1 MCGASTLLPSHQLA
15 MISLKPVLRPLSLL
29 VLTFFLWADF
39 SAAPGLGVRA
49 ASAFSITEEREV
61 GEKLLSLVRTEFK
74 LLDDPD
80 IAQYM
85 DRLGRE
91 ILRAA
96 GSQYFDYNFF
106 VISNREFNA
115 FAAPSG
121 LIFIHSG
128 LLEAMENEN
137 ELVSVLAHEIAHAA
151 SRHIADQ
158 IAKSSRVGIGTAA
171 LILAGIALGGGTL
184 SQVLVTGGMAAGAS
198 MGLKFSREDEE
209 EADRLALRY
218 MQAMGRDPRAMVNV
232 MRKMRNSGRYRP
244 GVPPYLL
251 THPEPELRM
260 NYVQDLLLTDKEEYS
275 PQDQFEFARI
285 RYRVL
290 SQARDPMSL
299 LPLLRREADSDK
311 ADAMTNY
318 GLSQLYRVMAD
329 FARAEE
335 MLRKVMAAYPDQSIL
350 TTDQGVIFFE
360 AGRYQ
365 EALTLFNKV
374 RATDPASAYNSYHL
388 ARTLQQLGDLGEAS
402 RIFESLLAELPHYS
416 RLSHQLSRLRA
427 AQGRPEEGYYYL
439 GLYHWQEGEAE
450 SAKRYLRQALSQLP
464 DQHQIRK
471 EAEDLL
477 KRIERLEKL

>member
-1 MCGASTLLPSHQLA
+1 MSR
-15 MISLKPVLRPLSLL
+15 KPLFRLLSLV
-29 VLTFFLWADF
+29 VLTFFLWADCTTL
-39 SAAPGLGVRA
+39 PGFGFRA

-74 LLDDPD
+74 LLDEPD

-85 DRLGRE
+85 GRLGRE
-91 ILRAA
+91 ILQAA

-106 VISNREFNA
+106 VINNREFNA

-128 LLEAMENEN
+128 LLEAMDDEN
-137 ELVSVLAHEIAHAA
+137 ELVSVLAHEIAHAS

-158 IAKSSRVGIGTAA
+158 IAKSSKVGIGTAA

-184 SQVLVTGGMAAGAS
+184 SQVLVTGGLAAGAS

-218 MQAMGRDPRAMVNV
+218 MQELGRDPRSMVNV
-232 MRKMRNSGRYRP
+232 MRKMRNIGRYRP
-244 GVPPYLL
+244 GVPAYLL

-260 NYVQDLLLTDKEEYS
+260 NYVLDLLLVDKEEYAK
-275 PQDQFEFARI
+275 QDNFDFSRI

-290 SQARDPMSL
+290 SQTRDPMSL

-311 ADAMTNY
+311 ADPMTFY
-318 GLSQLYRVMAD
+318 GLSQLYRVTAD
-329 FARAEE
+329 FTRAEE
-335 MLRKVMAAYPDQSIL
+335 MLRKAMAAHPDRPIL
-350 TTDQGVIFFE
+350 TTDLGVLYYE
-360 AGRYQ
+360 AGRHQ
-365 EALTLFNKV
+365 EALAVFNKV
-374 RATDPASAYNSYHL
+374 RANGPASAYNSYHL
-388 ARTLQQLGDLGEAS
+388 ARTLQQLGKLDEAS

-439 GLYHWQEGEAE
+439 GLYHWQQGEAE
-450 SAKRYLRQALSQLP
+450 PAKRYLNQAMAQLT
-464 DQHQIRK
+464 DQHGIRK